1 MFCFWGFWFCINCLS
16 FNWCLIVYWLRA
28 TDLNF
33 VHKFSQNCCCY
44 CCCCCLMTP
53 ELKNPALK
61 SHQSLLSLPFW
72 SYFVLF
78 LFRMI
83 FFFLI
88 RAVDFFRER
97 HWFCLTKTFD
107 FIKIQCATEIQATNS
122 IWIVVYF
129 LPWCIL
135 FTHFDLI

>member
-33 VHKFSQNCCCY
+33 VHKFSQN

-88 RAVDFFRER
+88 RAVDFLLRAS
-97 HWFCLTKTFD
+97 L
-107 FIKIQCATEIQATNS
+107 
-122 IWIVVYF
+122 
-129 LPWCIL
+129 IL
-135 FTHFDLI
+135 FSINVRLHQNSMCDRNSSDQFYLNCRVLFALMHFIHSLWFNLI